1 MNKIAGIN
9 HGSDAPDNGR
19 KLMITLSP
27 ASLNWLPITLS
38 KAISVTTATV
48 ICIPGLDKDTN
59 LLVITIITIV
69 IVIG

>member
-48 ICIPGLDKDTN
+48 ICIPDEGILSQIKGETN
-59 LLVITIITIV
+59 ISEYV
-69 IVIG
+69 